1 MIVHAQGSISRFSRF
16 SRRIIF
22 ATLSLLAIG
31 PAGATR
37 PLFDQYSDGEHTG
50 NIFPDK
56 CCHLELPEDKRIR
69 ELRRQQIGNC
79 SAAGGPVGVFR
90 REDGKLWLTG
100 LAECRGEIRLRRLYP
115 DLEGPVV
122 ATWLSGTFTAHL
134 DQCYGAGVQLKPAVT
149 QTLVVEQ
156 GVVKSVVETLNDV
169 SDCKR

>member
-1 MIVHAQGSISRFSRF
+1 MSAHRRVTRFSQ
-16 SRRIIF
+16 RILF
-22 ATLSLLAIG
+22 AALSLLAIG
-31 PAGATR
+31 PAGATQ
-37 PLFDQYSDGEHTG
+37 PLFDEYTDGQHTG

-56 CCHLELPEDKRIR
+56 CCYLELPEDQRIR
-69 ELRRQQIGNC
+69 ELRREQMRSC

-100 LAECRGEIRLRRLYP
+100 LADCSGAIRLRRQYP

-134 DQCYGAGVQLKPAVT
+134 DYCYAPRMQRKAAIK